1 VIVSCRVGSGS
12 YRLWSG
18 RFGLVQDDPILGAGR
33 GDAGRGGSGAGH
45 DKLPRPPGRGGVG
58 Y

>member
-1 VIVSCRVGSGS
+1 MIVSGRVGSGS

-18 RFGLVQDDPILGAGR
+18 RFGLVHDDPILGAGR
-33 GDAGRGGSGAGH
+33 GNAGQGGSVAGH
-45 DKLPRPPGRGGVG
+45 AKLPRPPGQGGVG